1 MIHIYIYIII
11 YIIITNHT
19 AYKPLWRNHDHHSFR
34 PPSARVSR
42 RRGYTY
48 LDHGQPVLGPQFHGG
63 ILQLPCLISEG

>member
-1 MIHIYIYIII
+1 MI
-11 YIIITNHT
+11 TT
-19 AYKPLWRNHDHHSFR
+19 AFG